1 VWKILGIKEKIL
13 ELLVE
18 NDGLSFIGILDKYK
32 EKYDVNLNESSGYK
46 FLQRLRDN
54 NMIITE
60 NHYYKPTAK
69 GKNYQTDDLEFLK
82 NLFEREAV
90 EIRGSKLTK
99 EDFERLDV
107 I

>member
-1 VWKILGIKEKIL
+1 MWKILGIKEKIL

-60 NHYYKPTAK
+60 NHYYKPTVK

-82 NLFEREAV
+82 NLFEREVV
-90 EIRGSKLTK
+90 EIRGSKLIK